1 MENNKTLRSKYS
13 SKFENIYKSTKV
25 NDGGKIKYKK
35 YNFEP
40 EYIYDEID
48 DILVIYF
55 SNLEEYFNLKDKIL
69 YSTDF
74 TKIFKLN
81 KLKKFL
87 DSNNSKKEKRYFK
100 SSCMIRYVYY
110 LKITNKMIF
119 SKNKIFYD
127 KVELNDDTNYEI
139 MYLLDIYLYP
149 NNNYMNDGTNLIYE
163 FGRNSPDWFYYSHLK
178 KYTHSY
184 GSYFIKNYHEKN
196 RNIII
201 NNIINIDN
209 DIDNILIN
217 FEHDCSLIDLESI
230 EKN

>member
-87 DSNNSKKEKRYFK
+87 DSNNSKKEKTTKRMPRTGIEPVTLR
-100 SSCMIRYVYY
+100 SSVLR
-110 LKITNKMIF
+110 
-119 SKNKIFYD
+119 S
-127 KVELNDDTNYEI
+127 
-139 MYLLDIYLYP
+139 P
-149 NNNYMNDGTNLIYE
+149 N
-163 FGRNSPDWFYYSHLK
+163 
-178 KYTHSY
+178 
-184 GSYFIKNYHEKN
+184 
-196 RNIII
+196 
-201 NNIINIDN
+201 
-209 DIDNILIN
+209 
-217 FEHDCSLIDLESI
+217 
-230 EKN
+230 